1 MAKVSPFHKSGP
13 ESDPANY
20 RPISSF
26 PLISQAFEK
35 HINKRILPFVKKYKL
50 IHVSQSVFFFD
61 KNIVANGRS

>member
-1 MAKVSPFHKSGP
+1 MAKVSPFHKSGL

-35 HINKRILPFVKKYKL
+35 HINKRILPFLNKYKL
-50 IHVSQSVFFFD
+50 IHARQSEFFD
-61 KNIVANGRS
+61 KNTVANGRS